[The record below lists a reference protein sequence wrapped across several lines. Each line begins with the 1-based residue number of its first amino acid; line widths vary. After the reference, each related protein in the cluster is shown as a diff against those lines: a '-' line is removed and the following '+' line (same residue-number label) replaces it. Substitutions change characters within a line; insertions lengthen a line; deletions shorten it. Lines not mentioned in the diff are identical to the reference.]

1 MAGNLDDK
9 KIRELELQANEIRIT
24 IIEALIEAGSG
35 HTAGPLGMADIFT
48 YLFFHELR
56 HDPKNPEWSERDR
69 LVLSN
74 GHICPVL
81 YATMAH
87 AGYAS
92 VDEYKK
98 TLRKFGTKFQGH
110 PHREYFPA
118 LETSSGPLGSGL
130 SQATGMALAE
140 RIDAQ
145 GLDAQG
151 LDAQGLDA
159 QGQSL
164 DREKGLSLG
173 GSTFYPYKKWIYC
186 LMSDGE
192 LDAGNSWE
200 GAMLAGK
207 EKLGNLIAII
217 DRNNIQIDGF
227 TEDIM
232 PLEPL
237 LDKWRAWNWHTQEID
252 GHNFQEIHD
261 AIGRAKAVFDQPSVI
276 IARTI
281 PGKGVPAFE
290 RKYEWHG
297 KPPNKEE
304 GAMALKVLRELGE
317 KLK

>member
-1 MAGNLDDK
+1 MLSHKTAEASIHLADTHLTDAEIK
-9 KIRELELQANEIRIT
+9 ALAQKANEIRIT
-24 IIEALIEAGSG
+24 LIEALIEASSG

-48 YLFFHELR
+48 YLYFHELR
-56 HDPKNPEWSERDR
+56 HDPKNPEWPERDR

-81 YATMAH
+81 YSAMCH
-87 AGYAS
+87 AGYGS

-98 TLRKFGTKFQGH
+98 TLRKFGSKFQGH

-130 SQATGMALAE
+130 SQAVGMALAE
-140 RIDAQ
+140 RIDA
-145 GLDAQG
+145 GR
-151 LDAQGLDA
+151 
-159 QGQSL
+159 S
-164 DREKGLSLG
+164 
-173 GSTFYPYKKWIYC
+173 YKKWFWA
-186 LMSDGE
+186 LLSDGE
-192 LDAGNSWE
+192 LNEGNSWE

-207 EKLGNLIAII
+207 EKLGNLIAIV

-237 LDKWRAWNWHTQEID
+237 SDKWQAWNWHVIEVN
-252 GHNFQEIHD
+252 GHDFADIHR
-261 AIGRAKAVFDQPSVI
+261 AVGEAKAEFDKPTVL
-276 IARTI
+276 IANTI
-281 PGKGVPAFE
+281 PGKGVPDFE
-290 RKYEWHG
+290 RKFEWHG

-317 KLK
+317 QIR